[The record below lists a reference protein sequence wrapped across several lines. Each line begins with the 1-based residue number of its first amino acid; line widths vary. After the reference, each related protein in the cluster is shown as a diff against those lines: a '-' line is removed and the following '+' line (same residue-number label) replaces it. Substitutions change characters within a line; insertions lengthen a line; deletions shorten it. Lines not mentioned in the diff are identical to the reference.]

1 MSKSLRWKV
10 PLIVIVVGL
19 AAFYLYPPKDRIN
32 LGLDLRGGSHIVM
45 QVETQSAVK
54 YEMDL
59 TVSRI
64 GQALKDKGLT
74 FTGMAT
80 PSPGVLELKG
90 SDPARRGDIRRVL
103 DDYVGQWEVRDAGAG
118 NWRVTMPPAIQN
130 VIEINA
136 VETTLTTIRNR
147 IDELG
152 VREPIVQKEGIKGD
166 RILIQLPGVED
177 PERAKEVMQD
187 PAVLEWKT
195 VIYPPGITD
204 YKNWIPPVS
213 QEEVVKLFGGQLP
226 PDTVLYPQRVA
237 ARDGTGTT
245 SLWWPLNKI
254 STIVGNDLKNALR
267 EQNQWG
273 EVTVGFQLS
282 QDAGRRFESATR
294 EYVGKKMAIVLGG
307 VQTKQVISAPVI
319 EDVIRDRGQIRG
331 NFDSQS
337 AEDLALKLRSG
348 SIPTDVT
355 IIEERTVGPSLGRDS
370 IRAGIFGSLVGFLGV
385 MLFMLVYYRA
395 SGINAVVA
403 LMLNVV
409 LVMGAM
415 GYFKATLTLPG
426 IAGLILT
433 VGMAVDSNVLIF
445 ERIREELGLGK
456 TVRSAVDLGFSRAFM
471 TIVDTH
477 VTTLV
482 SSFFLFT
489 YGTGPVKGF
498 AVTLTVGLIFSM
510 FTAVFVSRVIF
521 DFVLGE
527 GRPVESLSI

>member
-1 MSKSLRWKV
+1 MSKSMSWKI
-10 PLIVIVVGL
+10 PLIVVVVGL

-32 LGLDLRGGSHIVM
+32 LGLDLRGGSHIIM
-45 QVETQSAVK
+45 QVETQSAIK

-64 GQALKDKGLT
+64 GQALKEKGVT
-74 FTGMAT
+74 FGGMTT
-80 PSPGVLELKG
+80 PSNGVLEIKG
-90 SDPARRGDIRRVL
+90 TDPGKRGDVRRVL
-103 DDYVGQWEVRDAGAG
+103 DDYVGQWDIRDQGAG
-118 NWRVTMPPAIQN
+118 NWRITMPPTIQN
-130 VIEINA
+130 TIETNA

-152 VREPIVQKEGIKGD
+152 VREPTVQKEGIKGD

-204 YKNWIPPVS
+204 FQNWIPPTS
-213 QEEVVKLFGGQLP
+213 EEETIRLFGGQLP
-226 PDTVLYPQRVA
+226 PDTVIYPQRVA
-237 ARDGTGTT
+237 ARDGSGTT
-245 SLWWPLNKI
+245 THYWPLNKI
-254 STIVGNDLKNALR
+254 STIVGNDLKNANR
-267 EQNQWG
+267 QQDQWG
-273 EVTVGFQLS
+273 GTTVGFQLS
-282 QDAGRRFESATR
+282 QDAGRRFETATR

-307 VQTKQVISAPVI
+307 VRSKQVISAPVI
-319 EDVIRDRGQIRG
+319 QSTIRDQGQITG
-331 NFDSQS
+331 NFDTQS

-370 IRAGIFGSLVGFLGV
+370 IRAGIVASLVGFVGV
-385 MLFMLVYYRA
+385 MLFMLVYYRG

-403 LMLNVV
+403 LLLNVI

-445 ERIREELGLGK
+445 ERIREELSLGK

-498 AVTLTVGLIFSM
+498 AVTLTVGLVFSM

-521 DFVLGE
+521 DLVLGE